1 MQKTQ
6 LINYLNDYLKV
17 SEFKD
22 SSKNWLQVD
31 NTKTEIKKI
40 GYAVDAT
47 NYIFQKWIQE
57 NVDLILVHHG
67 LFRWFEQTLIDVYF
81 ERVSSLIKNDI
92 ALYACHLPLDAHEEV
107 WNNIWL
113 AKWFIETFNL
123 KEYQLNREIEYAGE
137 KIGFWLKFNKE
148 ILISDLE
155 KYLENIQLLPNLYN
169 FWNLKAFKSIAF
181 CSGWALS
188 GVKQAF
194 DNQYDIY
201 LTWEW
206 VHHEITFAKD
216 LGQTVILGWHRET
229 EKIWPSLLAKHLEE
243 NFDLEIVFLDEKY

>member
-6 LINYLNDYLKV
+6 LINYLNEYLKI
-17 SEFKD
+17 SEFTD

-31 NTKTEIKKI
+31 SRKTEIKKI

-47 NYIFQKWIQE
+47 NYIFQKWIKE

-67 LFRWFEQTLIDVYF
+67 LFRWFEQTITDVHF
-81 ERVSSLIKNDI
+81 ARISSLIKNDI

-107 WNNIWL
+107 GNNIWL
-113 AKWFIETFNL
+113 AKGFIETFNL
-123 KEYQLNREIEYAGE
+123 KEYQLNREIEYTGE

-155 KYLENIQLLPNLYN
+155 KYLENMKLLPNLYN
-169 FWNLKAFKSIAF
+169 FWNLKAFSSIAF

-188 GVKQAF
+188 DVKQAF

-206 VHHEITFAKD
+206 VHHEICFAKD
-216 LGQTVILGWHRET
+216 LGQTIVLGWHRET
-229 EKIWPSLLAKHLEE
+229 EKVGPSLLAKHLEKK
-243 NFDLEIVFLDEKY
+243 FGLEIVFLDEKY